1 MTMLTR
7 EAQIST
13 DRIYCCKEKYSF
25 RINCHCSFFNEISK
39 STFFVTKNIITIAY
53 WTLWHCNVL
62 LKHLKIWSHGRRVGQ
77 RRAKPAGVEV
87 MKKYLTKV
95 LCNIM
100 AMRSILFRNL
110 SYSLTA
116 WRIFISL
123 MSQRANFFYLLHSK
137 SEIDPSVHTKD
148 KQSCF

>member
-13 DRIYCCKEKYSF
+13 DSVDRIYCCKEKYSF
-25 RINCHCSFFNEISK
+25 RITCQLVVFFNEVPK

-77 RRAKPAGVEV
+77 RRANPAGVKV

-100 AMRSILFRNL
+100 AMRSSSIQNPFLFTHCLAYLHFFNL
-110 SYSLTA
+110 L
-116 WRIFISL
+116 
-123 MSQRANFFYLLHSK
+123 NSK
-137 SEIDPSVHTKD
+137 SEIDLSVHTKD